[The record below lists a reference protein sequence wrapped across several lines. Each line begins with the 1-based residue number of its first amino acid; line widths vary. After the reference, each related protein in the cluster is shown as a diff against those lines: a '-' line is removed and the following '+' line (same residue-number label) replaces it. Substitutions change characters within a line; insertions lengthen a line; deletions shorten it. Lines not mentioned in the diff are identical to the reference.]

1 LRVTE
6 GPNALSESTI
16 YWWVETFKDGDES
29 IERWPHSGYPCK
41 AVIPRKI
48 AKVEEL
54 VNDKYICKMDSI
66 LSFGNPNFLLYHSY
80 GNVWVII
87 YQFLHLCNLS
97 WGDSFARTSQAGV
110 IFQCSHPHL
119 RML

>member
-1 LRVTE
+1 MHSL
-6 GPNALSESTI
+6 NALFTGGLKHSKMEMRAL
-16 YWWVETFKDGDES
+16 KDG
-29 IERWPHSGYPCK
+29 PHSGYPCK
-41 AVIPRKI
+41 AVILRKI

-54 VNDKYICKMDSI
+54 VNDKYICKMGSI
-66 LSFGNPNFLLYHSY
+66 LSFGDPNFLLYHSY